1 MKLLSILLFT
11 FALLTDTH
19 ISTSNPKPMED
30 LQRSIADIN
39 RNPDIEF
46 VVVTGDL
53 TESGDLTSIQAIK
66 AALDQ
71 LRVPYYAASGNHE
84 TTWSESGV
92 MDFTRVF
99 GDSRFAFAHAG
110 AYFIGFNSGP
120 VIRMADGHVA
130 PQDIAWLKHNLDSV
144 KHSTPDTLHSTP
156 YTLHP
161 TPIFVFTHY
170 PLRNGD
176 VDNWYEVTDVL
187 REHNVQCVM
196 GGHYHRNLIFDCD
209 GITDVLNRSNLRG
222 NDTING
228 YSIISVTDSIRF
240 YERTPQLGD
249 EAIRLEAKGEDQT
262 SPSFRKGAGVGCWL
276 TLPYGTKTYGPS
288 DQTLR
293 PDFSVNKQ
301 YPKVSRAWHKSLKGG
316 LYSTPVT
323 DGENLYIGDD
333 VGMFYCLDLHTG
345 ATKWT
350 FDTGMRIVGS
360 PAVADGVVV
369 FGSANYNIYGLDT
382 KTGKPRWTFTT
393 QQAVMGAATIHEGV
407 AYIGGGDGR
416 MFAFDLKTGALKWSF
431 NELKNYVLTR
441 PLVYNDKLYFG
452 AWDTYLYALHLKD
465 GSLAWKWSNGKSN
478 PKLSPASVWP
488 VAADGKIFITAPDR
502 YFTCLDA
509 ETGAEVWRTKEFKV
523 RETVGLS
530 EDGKTVYSKCMWD
543 TVVAISTEVI
553 GDRLEAK
560 GEDQTSPSF
569 RKGSGVGSYEV
580 LWTSHAGFGYEHN
593 PAMPLEKDGT
603 LWVSTK
609 NGLLLGMDAKTGK
622 VLWRHKIGNSILNTP
637 LPLSGKECIFTSS
650 EGTITRIVVN
660 K

>member
-1 MKLLSILLFT
+1 MKLLSVLLFT

-19 ISTSNPKPMED
+19 ISTSNPNPMED

-39 RNPDIEF
+39 RQADVEF

-53 TESGDLTSIQAIK
+53 TESGDRASIQAIK
-66 AALDQ
+66 DALDQ

-144 KHSTPDTLHSTP
+144 SAASTE
-156 YTLHP
+156 

-187 REHNVQCVM
+187 RQHNVQCVM

-209 GITDVLNRSNLRG
+209 GIVDVLNRSNLRG
-222 NDTING
+222 KDTING

-249 EAIRLEAKGEDQT
+249 EAIRLEAKGEDKL
-262 SPSFRKGAGVGCWL
+262 PSLQGRSGVGCWL
-276 TLPYGTKTYGPS
+276 TLPFGKKTYGPS
-288 DQTLR
+288 DEALR

-301 YPKVSRAWHKSLKGG
+301 YPKVTRAWHKSLRGG
-316 LYSTPVT
+316 LYSTPAT
-323 DGENLYIGDD
+323 DGKSLFIGDD
-333 VGMFYCLDLHTG
+333 VGTFYCLDLKTG
-345 ATKWT
+345 DTKWT

-360 PAVADGVVV
+360 PAVSDGVVV
-369 FGSANYNIYGLDT
+369 FGSANYNIYGLDA
-382 KTGKPRWTFTT
+382 KTGKQLWNYTT
-393 QQAVMGAATIHEGV
+393 NQAVMGAATIHEGV

-416 MFAFDLKTGALKWSF
+416 MFAFDLHTGAVKWSF
-431 NELKNYVLTR
+431 DELKNYVLTR

-452 AWDTYLYALHLKD
+452 AWDTYLYALNLED
-465 GSLAWKWSNGKSN
+465 GSLAWKWNNGKSN

-509 ETGAEVWRTKEFKV
+509 ETGEEVWRTKEYKV

-543 TVVAISTEVI
+543 TVVAISTATPSMAMRQG
-553 GDRLEAK
+553 GDEAK
-560 GEDQTSPSF
+560 G
-569 RKGSGVGSYEV
+569 YEV
-580 LWTSHAGFGYEHN
+580 LWTCHAGFGYEHN
-593 PAMPLEKDGT
+593 PAMPLEKDGV

-650 EGTITRIVVN
+650 EGTITRIRVR
-660 K
+660 

>member
-1 MKLLSILLFT
+1 MNILSILLFS

-19 ISTSNPKPMED
+19 ISTSNPRPMED

-39 RNPDIEF
+39 QNPAIEF

-53 TESGDLTSIQAIK
+53 TESGDRASIQAIK
-66 AALDQ
+66 DELEK
-71 LRVPYYAASGNHE
+71 LNVPFYAASGNHE

-92 MDFTRVF
+92 MDFSRVF
-99 GDSRFAFAHAG
+99 GDSRFAFSHNG
-110 AYFIGFNSGP
+110 MYFIGFNSGP

-130 PQDIAWLKHNLDSV
+130 PQDITWLKHNLDSV
-144 KHSTPDTLHSTP
+144 SKAGNA
-156 YTLHP
+156 
-161 TPIFVFTHY
+161 PIFVFTHY

-187 REHNVQCVM
+187 RQHNVQCIM

-209 GITDVLNRSNLRG
+209 GIADVLNRSNLRDEDG
-222 NDTING
+222 VNG

-240 YERTPQLGD
+240 NEKRV
-249 EAIRLEAKGEDQT
+249 GEVAQQ
-262 SPSFRKGAGVGCWL
+262 WL
-276 TLPYGTKTYGPS
+276 SLPFGKKVYGPS
-288 DQTLR
+288 AEELR
-293 PDFSVNKQ
+293 PNFAVNAE
-301 YPKVSRAWHKSLKGG
+301 YPNVERVWHKALKGG
-316 LYSTPVT
+316 VYSTPVT
-323 DGENLYIGDD
+323 DGKSLYIGDD
-333 VGMFYCLDLHTG
+333 VGVMYALDAKTG
-345 ATKWT
+345 KTRWT

-360 PAVADGVVV
+360 PAVSKGVVV
-369 FGSANYNIYGLDT
+369 FGSANYTIYGLHA
-382 KTGKPRWTFTT
+382 KTGKELWHITT
-393 QQAVMGAATIHEGV
+393 NQAVMGAATIHEGI

-416 MFAFDLKTGALKWSF
+416 MFAIDIHTGKVSWSF
-431 NELKNYVLTR
+431 DQLTNYVLTR

-452 AWDTYLYALHLKD
+452 CWDTHFYALNLTD
-465 GSLAWKWSNGKSN
+465 GSLAWKWNNGKGN

-488 VAADGKIFITAPDR
+488 VAANGKIFITAPDR

-509 ETGAEVWRTKEFKV
+509 ETGEQVWRTKEYKV

-543 TVVAISTEVI
+543 TIVAMDATTHEPVT
-553 GDRLEAK
+553 RWAA
-560 GEDQTSPSF
+560 
-569 RKGSGVGSYEV
+569 
-580 LWTSHAGFGYEHN
+580 HADFGYEHN
-593 PAMPLEKDGT
+593 PAMPLEKEGT

-609 NGLLLGMDAKTGK
+609 NGLLLGMDAATGK

-650 EGTITRIVVN
+650 EGTITYIRV

>member
-1 MKLLSILLFT
+1 MNILSILLFS

-19 ISTSNPKPMED
+19 ISTSNPRPMED

-39 RNPDIEF
+39 QNPAIEF

-53 TESGDLTSIQAIK
+53 SESGDRASIQAIK
-66 AALDQ
+66 DELEK
-71 LRVPYYAASGNHE
+71 LNVPFYAASGNHE

-92 MDFTRVF
+92 MDFSRVF
-99 GDSRFAFAHAG
+99 GDSRFAFSHNG
-110 AYFIGFNSGP
+110 MYFIGFNSGP

-130 PQDIAWLKHNLDSV
+130 PQDITWLKHNLDSV
-144 KHSTPDTLHSTP
+144 SKAGDA
-156 YTLHP
+156 
-161 TPIFVFTHY
+161 PIFVFTHY

-187 REHNVQCVM
+187 RQHNVQCIM

-209 GITDVLNRSNLRG
+209 GIADVLNRSNLRDEDG
-222 NDTING
+222 VNG

-240 YERTPQLGD
+240 HEKR
-249 EAIRLEAKGEDQT
+249 IGEVAQQ
-262 SPSFRKGAGVGCWL
+262 WL
-276 TLPYGTKTYGPS
+276 SLPFGKKVYGPS
-288 DQTLR
+288 AEELR
-293 PDFSVNKQ
+293 PNFAVNAQ
-301 YPKVSRAWHKSLKGG
+301 YPNVERVWHKALKGG
-316 LYSTPVT
+316 VYSTPVT
-323 DGENLYIGDD
+323 DGKSLYIGDD
-333 VGMFYCLDLHTG
+333 VGVMYALDTKTG
-345 ATKWT
+345 KTRWT

-360 PAVADGVVV
+360 PAVSEGVVV
-369 FGSANYNIYGLDT
+369 FGSANYTIYGLHA
-382 KTGKPRWTFTT
+382 KTGKQLWHITT
-393 QQAVMGAATIHEGV
+393 NQAVMGAATIHEGI

-416 MFAFDLKTGALKWSF
+416 MFAIDIHTGKVKWSF
-431 NELKNYVLTR
+431 DQLTNYVLTR

-452 AWDTYLYALHLKD
+452 CWDTHFYALNLAD
-465 GSLAWKWSNGKSN
+465 GSLVWKWNNGKGN

-488 VAADGKIFITAPDR
+488 VAANGKIFITAPDR

-509 ETGAEVWRTKEFKV
+509 ETGEQVWRTKQYKV

-543 TVVAISTEVI
+543 TVVAMDATTHEPVT
-553 GDRLEAK
+553 RWAA
-560 GEDQTSPSF
+560 
-569 RKGSGVGSYEV
+569 
-580 LWTSHAGFGYEHN
+580 HADFGYEHN
-593 PAMPLEKDGT
+593 PAMPLEKEGT

-609 NGLLLGMDAKTGK
+609 NGLLLGMDAATGK

-650 EGTITRIVVN
+650 EGTITYIRI

>member
-53 TESGDLTSIQAIK
+53 TESGDRASIQAIK

-99 GDSRFAFAHAG
+99 GDSRFAFSHAG

-144 KHSTPDTLHSTP
+144 SAAGSS
-156 YTLHP
+156 

-240 YERTPQLGD
+240 YERTPSPLGG
-249 EAIRLEAKGEDQT
+249 EAIGYRLEAKGEDQT
-262 SPSFRKGAGVGCWL
+262 SPSFRKGSGVGCWL

-301 YPKVSRAWHKSLKGG
+301 YPKVTRAWHKSLKGG

-333 VGMFYCLDLHTG
+333 VGTFYCLDLKTG
-345 ATKWT
+345 DTKWT

-393 QQAVMGAATIHEGV
+393 NQAVMGAATIHEGV

-509 ETGAEVWRTKEFKV
+509 ETGAEVWRTKEYKV

-543 TVVAISTEVI
+543 TVVAISTQYPISHSSHSERPI
-553 GDRLEAK
+553 GE
-560 GEDQTSPSF
+560 TPSNSPTP
-569 RKGSGVGSYEV
+569 

-650 EGTITRIVVN
+650 EGTITRIRVR
-660 K
+660 

>member
-1 MKLLSILLFT
+1 
-11 FALLTDTH
+11 
-19 ISTSNPKPMED
+19 MED

-39 RNPDIEF
+39 RQADVEF
-46 VVVTGDL
+46 VVITGDL
-53 TESGDLTSIQAIK
+53 TESGDRASIEAIK
-66 AALDQ
+66 SALDQ

-130 PQDIAWLKHNLDSV
+130 PQDIAWLKHNLDSISQL
-144 KHSTPDTLHSTP
+144 STLNSQLSTLNSQLSTLNSQLS
-156 YTLHP
+156 TLNSQLST

-187 REHNVQCVM
+187 RQHNVQCVM
-196 GGHYHRNLIFDCD
+196 GGHYHRNLVYDCD
-209 GITDVLNRSNLRG
+209 GIVDVLNRSNLRG
-222 NDTING
+222 KDTING

-240 YERTPQLGD
+240 YERTPS
-249 EAIRLEAKGEDQT
+249 T
-262 SPSFRKGAGVGCWL
+262 STQHYSTLLNTTQPWL
-276 TLPYGTKTYGPS
+276 TLPFGKKTYGPS
-288 DQTLR
+288 DEALR
-293 PDFSVNKQ
+293 PDFSVNDQ
-301 YPKVSRAWHKSLKGG
+301 YPQVTRTWHKSLRGG
-316 LYSTPVT
+316 LYSTPAT
-323 DGENLYIGDD
+323 DGKSLFIGDD
-333 VGMFYCLDLHTG
+333 VGTFYCLDLKTG
-345 ATKWT
+345 DTKWT

-360 PAVADGVVV
+360 PAVSDGVVV
-369 FGSANYNIYGLDT
+369 FGSANYNIYGLDA
-382 KTGKPRWTFTT
+382 KTGQQLWSYTT
-393 QQAVMGAATIHEGV
+393 QQAVMGAATIHDGV

-416 MFAFDLKTGALKWSF
+416 MFAFDLKTGAVKWSF
-431 NELKNYVLTR
+431 DELKNYVLTR
-441 PLVYNDKLYFG
+441 PLVYKDKLYFG

-465 GSLAWKWSNGKSN
+465 GSLAWKWNNGKSN

-509 ETGAEVWRTKEFKV
+509 ETGAEIWRTKEYKV

-543 TVVAISTEVI
+543 TVVAISTEAR
-553 GDRLEAK
+553 GERLEAK
-560 GEDQTSPSF
+560 GEGQTSPSF
-569 RKGSGVGSYEV
+569 RKGSGVGSYET
-580 LWTSHAGFGYEHN
+580 LWVSHAGFGYEHN
-593 PAMPLEKDGT
+593 PAMPLEKEGT

-609 NGLLLGMDAKTGK
+609 NGLLLGMEAKTGK

-637 LPLSGKECIFTSS
+637 LPLSAKECIFTSS
-650 EGTITRIVVN
+650 EGTITRIQVQ
-660 K
+660 

>member
-99 GDSRFAFAHAG
+99 GDSRFAFSHAG

-144 KHSTPDTLHSTP
+144 KHSTPA
-156 YTLHP
+156 TLHP

-240 YERTPQLGD
+240 YERTPSPLGD
-249 EAIRLEAKGEDQT
+249 EAPLGGT
-262 SPSFRKGAGVGCWL
+262 PSNSPTGVLYPITPWL
-276 TLPYGTKTYGPS
+276 TLPFGTKTYGPS
-288 DQTLR
+288 DQALR

-301 YPKVSRAWHKSLKGG
+301 YPKVTRAWHKSLKGG

-393 QQAVMGAATIHEGV
+393 KQAVMGAATIHEGV

-441 PLVYNDKLYFG
+441 PLVYNNKLYFG

-509 ETGAEVWRTKEFKV
+509 ETGAEIWRTKEYKV

-543 TVVAISTEVI
+543 TVVAISTQYPISHSSHSERPI
-553 GDRLEAK
+553 GE
-560 GEDQTSPSF
+560 TPSNSPTP
-569 RKGSGVGSYEV
+569 

-650 EGTITRIVVN
+650 EGTITRIRVR
-660 K
+660 

>member
-30 LQRSIADIN
+30 LNRSIADIN
-39 RNPDIEF
+39 SNPAVEF
-46 VVVTGDL
+46 VILTGDL
-53 TESGDLTSIQAIK
+53 SESGDRASLEDIK
-66 AALDQ
+66 NALDA

-92 MDFTRVF
+92 MDFSRVF
-99 GDSRFAFAHAG
+99 GDSRFAFSHAG
-110 AYFIGFNSGP
+110 AFFIGFNSGP

-144 KHSTPDTLHSTP
+144 SAADAESGNV
-156 YTLHP
+156 

-196 GGHYHRNLIFDCD
+196 GGHYHRNLVFDCD

-228 YSIISVTDSIRF
+228 YSVISVTDSIRF

-249 EAIRLEAKGEDQT
+249 EAIRLEAKGEGQT
-262 SPSFRKGAGVGCWL
+262 SPSFRKGSGVGCWL
-276 TLPYGTKTYGPS
+276 TLPFGKKVYGPS
-288 DQTLR
+288 NVALR
-293 PDFSVNKQ
+293 PDFSVNEQ
-301 YPKVSRAWHKSLKGG
+301 YPEVTRVWHKSLKGG

-323 DGENLYIGDD
+323 DGKSLYIGDD
-333 VGMFYCLDLHTG
+333 VGCMYCLDIKTG
-345 ATKWT
+345 ETKWS

-369 FGSANYNIYGLDT
+369 FGSANYQIYGLDA
-382 KTGKPRWTFTT
+382 KTGAVRWTYTT
-393 QQAVMGAATIHEGV
+393 KQAVMGAATIHQGV

-416 MFAFDLKTGALKWSF
+416 MLALDVQSGALKWSF
-431 NELKNYVLTR
+431 DELKNYVLTR
-441 PLVYNDKLYFG
+441 PLVYSDKLYFG
-452 AWDTYLYALHLKD
+452 AWDTHFYALNLAD
-465 GSLAWKWSNGKSN
+465 GSLVWKWNNGKGN

-488 VAADGKIFITAPDR
+488 VAANGKIFITAPDR

-509 ETGAEVWRTKEFKV
+509 ETGAQIWRTKEYKV

-543 TVVAISTEVI
+543 TVVAMDATTMEPVT
-553 GDRLEAK
+553 RWA
-560 GEDQTSPSF
+560 
-569 RKGSGVGSYEV
+569 
-580 LWTSHAGFGYEHN
+580 SHADFGYEHN
-593 PAMPLEKDGT
+593 PAMPLEKDGV
-603 LWVSTK
+603 LWVGTK
-609 NGLLLGMDAKTGK
+609 NGLLLGMDAATGK

-637 LPLSGKECIFTSS
+637 LPLSGKECVYTSS
-650 EGTITRIVVN
+650 EGTITRVCVKYPITN
-660 K
+660 TR